1 MAQNREPPAFQE
13 YAAAMMAKTDYRLM
27 SLAGRGLLYTM
38 RLECWV
44 NRRLPPDAPRLAR
57 VLGFDVAEVAALM
70 PEVRPFFA
78 IDEAGLFCPE
88 LEDYREHVNDR
99 RQKQSEGGKQ
109 TAAKHKAKRQQVAPE
124 RGAGY
129 SHSAKHLMRSVERQH
144 QSRTCCQ
151 LSSAGTIWCNGGSL
165 ERLRIPSKTGQRVRR
180 VHAKLHPYQSR

>member
-44 NRRLPPDAPRLAR
+44 NRRLPPDASRLAR
-57 VLGFDVAEVAALM
+57 VLGFDVEEVAALM

-129 SHSAKHLMRSVERQH
+129 LPANLQGACSSLV
-144 QSRTCCQ
+144 QSSKAQ
-151 LSSAGTIWCNGGSL
+151 PNSMQVLSEDPIHDEWLSEYDKASND
-165 ERLRIPSKTGQRVRR
+165 
-180 VHAKLHPYQSR
+180 H

>member
-129 SHSAKHLMRSVERQH
+129 LPANLQGACSSLVQSSKAKPNSMQV
-144 QSRTCCQ
+144 
-151 LSSAGTIWCNGGSL
+151 LSEDPIDNEWLSDYEKASNG
-165 ERLRIPSKTGQRVRR
+165 
-180 VHAKLHPYQSR
+180 H

>member
-109 TAAKHKAKRQQVAPE
+109 TAAKHKAKRQQVVPE
-124 RGAGY
+124 RGPGY
-129 SHSAKHLMRSVERQH
+129 PPANLQGACSSLVQSSKAKPNSMQV
-144 QSRTCCQ
+144 
-151 LSSAGTIWCNGGSL
+151 LSEDPIHDEWLSEYEKVSND
-165 ERLRIPSKTGQRVRR
+165 
-180 VHAKLHPYQSR
+180 H

>member
-129 SHSAKHLMRSVERQH
+129 LPANLQGACSSLV
-144 QSRTCCQ
+144 QSSKAQ
-151 LSSAGTIWCNGGSL
+151 PNSMQVLSEDPIHDEWLSEYDKASND
-165 ERLRIPSKTGQRVRR
+165 
-180 VHAKLHPYQSR
+180 H

>member
-13 YAAAMMAKTDYRLM
+13 YAASMMAKTDYRLM

-70 PEVRPFFA
+70 PEVQPFFA
-78 IDEAGLFCPE
+78 IDSEGIYCPE
-88 LEDYREHVNDR
+88 LEDYRKHVDDR
-99 RQKQSEGGKQ
+99 HKRQSEGGKQ
-109 TAAKHKAKRQQVAPE
+109 TAEKHRAKRQQAAPE

-129 SHSAKHLMRSVERQH
+129 LPANLQGACSSLV
-144 QSRTCCQ
+144 QSSKAQ
-151 LSSAGTIWCNGGSL
+151 PNSIQVLSEEPLSDEWLSEYDKASNG
-165 ERLRIPSKTGQRVRR
+165 
-180 VHAKLHPYQSR
+180 Y

>member
-99 RQKQSEGGKQ
+99 RQKQSEGGKK
-109 TAAKHKAKRQQVAPE
+109 TAAKHKAKRQQVVPE

-129 SHSAKHLMRSVERQH
+129 LPANLQGACSSLV
-144 QSRTCCQ
+144 QS
-151 LSSAGTIWCNGGSL
+151 SSAQPNSMQVLSEDPIHDEWLSEYEKASNG
-165 ERLRIPSKTGQRVRR
+165 
-180 VHAKLHPYQSR
+180 H